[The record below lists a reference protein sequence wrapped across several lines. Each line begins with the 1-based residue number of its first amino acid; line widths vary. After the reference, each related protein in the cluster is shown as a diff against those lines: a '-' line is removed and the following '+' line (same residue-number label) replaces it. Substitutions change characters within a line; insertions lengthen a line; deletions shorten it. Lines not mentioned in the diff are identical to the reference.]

1 MADEADHLAAVPTWT
16 DAMRRLRE
24 LAAQMTAGAQAIAV
38 AGAKATPPALAQ
50 PLARYAEQLLAVSAA
65 VTNPLRR
72 LLDEQERL
80 VEMMAEWAQQHRQW
94 SEQIADWAD
103 QQRRISEQMVELAR
117 PFLDQAAMLE
127 SLQAE
132 WTGRSPDSEP
142 RTPGAKTAAK
152 QTPAKK
158 TPAKKSAAKKVS
170 TRRR

>member
-1 MADEADHLAAVPTWT
+1 MADEEDHLAAVPTWT

-50 PLARYAEQLLAVSAA
+50 PLARYADQLLAVSAA

-80 VEMMAEWAQQHRQW
+80 VEMMAEWAQQHRHL
-94 SEQIADWAD
+94 SEQIANWAD

-132 WTGRSPDSEP
+132 WTGRSPDGEP
-142 RTPGAKTAAK
+142 RRRGATTAVK
-152 QTPAKK
+152 KTPAKK
-158 TPAKKSAAKKVS
+158 TPAKKSAATKAS

>member
-1 MADEADHLAAVPTWT
+1 MADEEDHLAAVPTWT

-24 LAAQMTAGAQAIAV
+24 LATQMTAGAQAIAV

-50 PLARYAEQLLAVSAA
+50 PLARYADQLLAVSAA

-80 VEMMAEWAQQHRQW
+80 VEMMAEWAQQHRHL
-94 SEQIADWAD
+94 SEQIANWAD

-132 WTGRSPDSEP
+132 WTGRSPDSHP
-142 RTPGAKTAAK
+142 RTRGATTAAK

-158 TPAKKSAAKKVS
+158 TPAKKSAATKAS